1 LGYSRRGA
9 SVWLP
14 ARLKER
20 LRELSERYGIPQYR
34 LVEDAL
40 AVYELVVERVSKLV
54 GSKEGDTRVLADV
67 LASILKGSERG
78 EERERALQTQH

>member
-1 LGYSRRGA
+1 
-9 SVWLP
+9 VWLP

-54 GSKEGDTRVLADV
+54 GSKEGETRVLADV